1 MTERTGLSSLTTKN
15 DDKMSEFEFQSVNK
29 MIEKSFRDNWDRLA
43 LSNYQGVSLCY
54 RDVARGTPTLRFSEN
69 QGR

>member
-1 MTERTGLSSLTTKN
+1 MKN
-15 DDKMSEFEFQSVNK
+15 DKTMSEFEFQSVNK

-54 RDVARGTPTLRFSEN
+54 RDVALSLIHI
-69 QGR
+69 